1 MDNGTVY
8 EILKQ
13 AKTSDVSEAFRSY
26 LRVATRQML
35 IDVMSEEVSLLCGRR
50 QHPLPDAEYVRA
62 GSAEG
67 YAYIDTH
74 REQIKRPRVRRQGD
88 EGTSSEVSLSSY
100 KLSQDKSELE
110 RQILSSLIAVG
121 SQKKVAKSFNKQ
133 RGSSASEV
141 SRLFHKHGKECFS
154 QLRSRRLDCDQDGN
168 SYDWF
173 CLTIDGVVLAKEL
186 VAVVAVGI
194 KSNGEKMVLDFEIGS
209 SESFEITSNL
219 LSRIKERGFAPPES
233 RNLLAILDGSPALSK
248 AVLRHFPLA
257 LIQRC
262 LVHKERNLK
271 SYLSKKD
278 WADMFELTDRLRK
291 SQGAQAAVLAY
302 NELDSFLAV
311 KNTAARQS
319 LHEAGLDLLTL
330 HFLEAPATLNRNLLS
345 TNMIE
350 NVILN
355 FRTSSKHVC
364 RWRSNTY
371 QGCRWLATGLLEA
384 EKGFNR
390 LSGYRD
396 LPSLIRNLSNDT
408 YRRSLEEFGHQLPE
422 DLADLASASL
432 RAAPSAPQ
440 MPNLSLTSVK
450 T

>member
-1 MDNGTVY
+1 MDNGTML

-13 AKTSDVSEAFRSY
+13 AKTSDVKEVFQDCLRAFAR
-26 LRVATRQML
+26 RML
-35 IDVMSEEVSLLCGRR
+35 VDVMSEEVSLLCGLP
-50 QHPLPDAEYVRA
+50 QHPSPDAEYVRA
-62 GSAEG
+62 GSAPG

-74 REQIKRPRVRRQGD
+74 REQIKRPRVRCQGED
-88 EGTSSEVSLSSY
+88 GTTGEIKLSSY
-100 KLSQDKSELE
+100 ALSQDRGELE
-110 RQILSSLIAVG
+110 RQILNSLIAVG
-121 SQKKVAKSFNKQ
+121 SQKKVAKGLNKQ
-133 RGSSASEV
+133 RGNSASEI
-141 SRLFHKHGKECFS
+141 SRLFQHHGRESFS
-154 QLRSRRLDCDQDGN
+154 QLRSRPLDGDDAGN
-168 SYDWF
+168 SYDW
-173 CLTIDGVVLAKEL
+173 LALAVDGVVLAADF

-219 LSRIKERGFAPPES
+219 VSRVKERGFMPPEG
-233 RNLLAILDGSPALSK
+233 RKLLAVLDGGAALTK
-248 AVLRHFPLA
+248 AVLKHFPTA

-271 SYLSKKD
+271 RYLAKKD
-278 WADMFELTDRLRK
+278 WAGMFELTDRLRK
-291 SQGAQAAVLAY
+291 SQGAEAGLLAY
-302 NELDSFLAV
+302 KELDSFLAA
-311 KNTAARQS
+311 KNMAARQS

-350 NVILN
+350 NVMLN

-364 RWRSNTY
+364 RWRSNTD
-371 QGCRWLATGLLEA
+371 QGFRWVATGLLEA

-396 LPSLIRNLSNDT
+396 LPALAQNLSNDT
-408 YRRSLEEFGHQLPE
+408 YYRSLEEFGHRLPE
-422 DLADLASASL
+422 ALADLVSAAL

-440 MPNLSLTSVK
+440 IPNQPLTRSK
-450 T
+450 A